1 MMPAVIEL
9 EDVHF
14 IRQGRAILSGV
25 NWRIETGQRWALMGA
40 NGSGKTTL
48 LKIIT
53 GYEWP
58 TSGHVKVLGEEFG
71 ATDIRLLRKSVGW
84 VSAAIEQKL
93 PTQDSAIDVV
103 ASGLEAS
110 LGLFREFTSEEY
122 SRAETSLKILKA
134 DPHARQSFGTL
145 SQGEQQ
151 KVLIARAMINRPRLL
166 ILDEPCAGLDPAAR
180 VRFLR
185 DMEHLAAMPDAPA
198 MIFVTHHIEEIGRW
212 INQTLLLKNGKVM
225 TAGTPK
231 AVLTSENLIKVFNF
245 SCRVEPGRSQWHLLT
260 DADL

>member
-1 MMPAVIEL
+1 MKISVIEL
-9 EDVHF
+9 ENVSF
-14 IRQGRAILSGV
+14 IRQGWAILSGV
-25 NWRIETGQRWALMGA
+25 NWRIEAGQRWALMGA

-58 TSGHVKVLGEEFG
+58 TSGRVKVLGEEFG

-122 SRAETSLKILKA
+122 SRAEASLKILKA
-134 DPHARQSFGTL
+134 DSLAHQSFGTL

-151 KVLIARAMINRPRLL
+151 KVLIARAMINRPKLL

-180 VRFLR
+180 MRFLR
-185 DMEHLAAMPDAPA
+185 DLEHLAVMSDAPA
-198 MIFVTHHIEEIGRW
+198 MIFVTHHIEEIGGW
-212 INQTLLLKNGKVM
+212 INQALLLKNGKIM
-225 TAGTPK
+225 TTGNPET
-231 AVLTSENLIKVFNF
+231 VLTSENLTQLLDFP
-245 SCRVEPGRSQWHLLT
+245 CRVEPGRSKWHLLT
-260 DADL
+260 DADI

>member
-1 MMPAVIEL
+1 MPVVIEL
-9 EDVHF
+9 ENVYF
-14 IRQGRAILSGV
+14 IRQGREILSGV
-25 NWRIETGQRWALMGA
+25 NWRIETGRHWALIGA

-58 TSGHVKVLGEEFG
+58 TSGRVKVLGEEFG

-84 VSAAIEQKL
+84 VSAAIEQRL
-93 PTQDSAIDVV
+93 PTQDRAIDVV

-110 LGLFREFTSEEY
+110 LGLFREFTPEEY
-122 SRAETSLKILKA
+122 ARAEESLKILNA
-134 DPHARQSFGTL
+134 DTFARQSFGTL

-151 KVLIARAMINRPRLL
+151 KVLIARALVNRPKLL

-185 DMEHLAAMPDAPA
+185 DLEHLAAMPDAPA
-198 MIFVTHHIEEIGRW
+198 MIFVTHHIEEIGGW
-212 INQTLLLKNGKVM
+212 INQALLLKGGQIM
-225 TAGTPK
+225 AAGSPE
-231 AVLTSENLIKVFNF
+231 AVLTSENLTQLFNF
-245 SCRVEPGRSQWHLLT
+245 PCRVEPIRSKWHLLT
-260 DADL
+260 DAEL